1 MNTKTT
7 DTAADDIYVDLY
19 IEYEKKVA
27 EGKVTEVMIDSKQ
40 QEIDLSEYN
49 ELTISDEPS
58 NDEEDSF
65 ISQRIY
71 FE

>member
-40 QEIDLSEYN
+40 QGTNYL
-49 ELTISDEPS
+49 
-58 NDEEDSF
+58 
-65 ISQRIY
+65 
-71 FE
+71 